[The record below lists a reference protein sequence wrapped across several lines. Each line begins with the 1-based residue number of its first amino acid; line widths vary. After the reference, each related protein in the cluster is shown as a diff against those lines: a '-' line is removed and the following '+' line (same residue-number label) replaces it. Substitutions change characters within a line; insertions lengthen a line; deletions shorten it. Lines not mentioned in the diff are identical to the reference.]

1 MSEQALKPVSFGT
14 GSATASAATGRYPV
28 LVGGK
33 PGRAT
38 VKTLPEAAAQKPDPE
53 RIAQELNIASRSV
66 GRDLRFQV
74 DLDKGVAV
82 IQVLDRV
89 TGEVIRQIPQEKAAL
104 IFTGN
109 GVMQIRLFDEMV

>member
-1 MSEQALKPVSFGT
+1 MSEQALKIASFGA

-28 LVGGK
+28 LGGGK

-38 VKTLPEAAAQKPDPE
+38 GKTLPEVTAQKPDLE
-53 RIAQELNIASRSV
+53 RIAQKLNIVSRSV

-82 IQVLDRV
+82 IQVLDRD
-89 TGEVIRQIPQEKAAL
+89 TGEIIRQIPQEKAGL
-104 IFTGN
+104 VFTGN